1 MTQRP
6 DALTVALTGQLFFVL
21 VAAAILAL
29 IVSLLILRRYR
40 RAVIKSMQRRGSN
53 EIREPTGFLP
63 PDEPHPPPESAL
75 SYDFISASARL
86 TIGAQENLLY
96 HQAKRRNQLTAAVY
110 AVAGLCFAATMTA
123 AFLRSS
129 GMEFL
134 PLRFLFITWAN
145 SWPVVLTVGIVSI
158 VTRKTRWILLL
169 CYFSIG
175 TALSIPLL
183 ARSPDLT
190 IGQLAYLWFD
200 PNAIPSLLLLLF
212 LNRRIRA
219 VGPLVMVL
227 MLIGVAG
234 ASLFVSVAGANL
246 KLLRAISDFAFSIGL
261 GPAATLWSMHLLG
274 FALFSIAGWLILGS
288 LRQLYQRK
296 QVSERAIRV
305 DAIWLLFGIVN
316 SMGLVFQ
323 GPTWIFSGLVA
334 FGIFKLVS
342 VGGFRMLRKFS
353 RDQAAGPRLLLLRVF
368 ALGSRSAVLYDSLG
382 KYWRNVGSIQMIAGP
397 DLATTAI
404 EPHEF
409 LEFLSGKLSRRFVD
423 SGTTL
428 DLRMTQ
434 MDLAADGDGQFRV
447 TEFFCHDDTWK
458 LTLARLAD
466 ESDAVLMDLR
476 GFSQNNAGCV
486 FEINELFHLVSLV
499 RVVFVIDAG
508 TDQTFLRQTMQ
519 QAWRQLKERSPNR
532 RPGGGKVSLV
542 QMADRNRSPMSD
554 LLRALCAAAT
564 VKPA

>member
-1 MTQRP
+1 MNQRP

-29 IVSLLILRRYR
+29 IVSWLTLRRYR
-40 RAVIKSMQRRGSN
+40 SAVSRSMRRRGFERDARAHGLSAAQRTACAAG
-53 EIREPTGFLP
+53 IRSPLSFHIGQPATAAGTGDDFL
-63 PDEPHPPPESAL
+63 
-75 SYDFISASARL
+75 FRR
-86 TIGAQENLLY
+86 
-96 HQAKRRNQLTAAVY
+96 AKRRNRLTAAIY
-110 AVAGLCFAATMTA
+110 AVAGICFAATMTA

-134 PLRFLFITWAN
+134 PLRFLFVTWAN
-145 SWPVVLTVGIVSI
+145 CWPVILTIGIVSI
-158 VTRKTRWILLL
+158 VTRRARMTLLL

-175 TALSIPLL
+175 AAVSIPLL
-183 ARSPDLT
+183 AKSPDLT
-190 IGQLAYLWFD
+190 TGQLAYLWLD
-200 PNAIPSLLLLLF
+200 ANGIPSLLLLLF

-234 ASLFVSVAGANL
+234 AGLFVSVAGANP
-246 KLLRAISDFAFSIGL
+246 KLLRAMSDFTFSLGV
-261 GPAATLWSMHLLG
+261 GPAATLWAMHLLG
-274 FALFSIAGWLILGS
+274 FALFSVAGWLILGS

-296 QVSERAIRV
+296 QMSERAITV
-305 DAIWLLFGIVN
+305 DAIWLLFAIAN
-316 SMGLVFQ
+316 SMGLVFH
-323 GPTWIFSGLVA
+323 GPTWIFSGFVA
-334 FGIFKLVS
+334 FGIFELVAI
-342 VGGFRMLRKFS
+342 GGFRALQKFS
-353 RDQAAGPRLLLLRVF
+353 PRQTAGPRLLLLRVF
-368 ALGSRSAVLYDSLG
+368 ALGRRSEVLYDSLG

-397 DLATTAI
+397 DLATTTI

-486 FEINELFHLVSLV
+486 FEINELFNLVSLA
-499 RVVFVIDAG
+499 RVVFVIDAS

-532 RPGGGKVSLV
+532 RPGGGTVSLG
-542 QMADRNRSPMSD
+542 QIADGRALLD
-554 LLRALCAAAT
+554 LLRALCAAAR

>member
-1 MTQRP
+1 
-6 DALTVALTGQLFFVL
+6 
-21 VAAAILAL
+21 
-29 IVSLLILRRYR
+29 
-40 RAVIKSMQRRGSN
+40 
-53 EIREPTGFLP
+53 
-63 PDEPHPPPESAL
+63 
-75 SYDFISASARL
+75 
-86 TIGAQENLLY
+86 
-96 HQAKRRNQLTAAVY
+96 
-110 AVAGLCFAATMTA
+110 
-123 AFLRSS
+123 
-129 GMEFL
+129 
-134 PLRFLFITWAN
+134 
-145 SWPVVLTVGIVSI
+145 
-158 VTRKTRWILLL
+158 
-169 CYFSIG
+169 
-175 TALSIPLL
+175 
-183 ARSPDLT
+183 
-190 IGQLAYLWFD
+190 
-200 PNAIPSLLLLLF
+200 
-212 LNRRIRA
+212 
-219 VGPLVMVL
+219 
-227 MLIGVAG
+227 
-234 ASLFVSVAGANL
+234 
-246 KLLRAISDFAFSIGL
+246 
-261 GPAATLWSMHLLG
+261 
-274 FALFSIAGWLILGS
+274 
-288 LRQLYQRK
+288 
-296 QVSERAIRV
+296 
-305 DAIWLLFGIVN
+305 
-316 SMGLVFQ
+316 MGLVFQ
-323 GPTWIFSGLVA
+323 GPAWIFSGLAA
-334 FGIFKLVS
+334 FGIFKLVGI
-342 VGGFRMLRKFS
+342 GGFRMLRKFS
-353 RDQAAGPRLLLLRVF
+353 HEQAEGPRLLLLRVF
-368 ALGSRSAVLYDSLG
+368 ALGTRSAALYDSLG

-564 VKPA
+564 VKPRLSRANGGCDRTSCRSYAASPGE

>member
-1 MTQRP
+1 
-6 DALTVALTGQLFFVL
+6 
-21 VAAAILAL
+21 
-29 IVSLLILRRYR
+29 
-40 RAVIKSMQRRGSN
+40 
-53 EIREPTGFLP
+53 
-63 PDEPHPPPESAL
+63 
-75 SYDFISASARL
+75 
-86 TIGAQENLLY
+86 
-96 HQAKRRNQLTAAVY
+96 
-110 AVAGLCFAATMTA
+110 
-123 AFLRSS
+123 
-129 GMEFL
+129 
-134 PLRFLFITWAN
+134 
-145 SWPVVLTVGIVSI
+145 
-158 VTRKTRWILLL
+158 LL

-261 GPAATLWSMHLLG
+261 GPAATLWSIHLLG

-323 GPTWIFSGLVA
+323 GPAWIFSGLVA
-334 FGIFKLVS
+334 FGIFKLVG
-342 VGGFRMLRKFS
+342 VGGFRMLGKFS

-368 ALGSRSAVLYDSLG
+368 ALGSRSAALYDSLG

-532 RPGGGKVSLV
+532 RPGGGKVALV
-542 QMADRNRSPMSD
+542 QMADRSPMSD
-554 LLRALCAAAT
+554 LLRALCAAAI